1 MLKRVRILLGALAI
15 VLLGVVSGGSAAQA
29 TTGSDLGNVGVL
41 SAEVCTGNA
50 GLDYSVCVIVRG
62 TGLHVDYIGLTRHT
76 NVAAYAPW
84 TDYGKISIGN
94 NIYYYQSTYVTGQR
108 TQRIEVGTNVGLD
121 FADGMQVC
129 GNWNGWPGKRPCATI
144 HS

>member
-1 MLKRVRILLGALAI
+1 MRTFVGALAI
-15 VLLGVVSGGSAAQA
+15 VLLTIVSGGAAQA
-29 TTGSDLGNVGVL
+29 STEGDPAGGVGVL

-62 TGLHVDYIGLTRHT
+62 SGLHVDYIGLTRHT
-76 NVAAYAPW
+76 NVAAASPW

-94 NIYYYQSTYVTGQR
+94 NVYYYQSTNVTGQR
-108 TQRIEVGTNVGLD
+108 TQRIEVGTGVGLS
-121 FADGMQVC
+121 FADGSQVC
-129 GNWNGWPGKRPCATI
+129 GNWNGLPGKRPCATI